1 MSRVGVIDYGIGNVA
16 SVIAAF
22 DRIGVE
28 CVGLRNPNDLVSYSH
43 LVLPG
48 VGAFRAAMRNL
59 EDQGWIDSITQYVN
73 RGEALLGICLG
84 VQILALESTE
94 GMPSESVDLVG
105 SKTEQQKGDNLPRSH
120 SSNFGL
126 GLLPFTVQSLRALGC
141 DKRIPHTGWNTVRI
155 VSESPL
161 LAELPV
167 EFDTYFVHS
176 FGLEFVGAAT
186 IATTNYGCQFSAA
199 VQVENVM
206 GTQFHPEKSSK
217 HGLHIL
223 KNFVAIG

>member
-1 MSRVGVIDYGIGNVA
+1 MSRVCVIDYGIGNVA

-59 EDQGWIDSITQYVN
+59 GDQGWTDSITQFVN

-84 VQILALESTE
+84 MQILALESTE
-94 GMPSESVDLVG
+94 GLSSESVELVG
-105 SKTEQQKGDNLPRSH
+105 GETVQLCDENSTRLH

-126 GLLPFTVQSLRALGC
+126 GLLPLTVKSLRALGC

-161 LAELPV
+161 LAGLPV

-176 FGLEFVGAAT
+176 FGLELIGAAT
-186 IATTNYGCQFSAA
+186 IATTDYGCQFSAA

-223 KNFVAIG
+223 RNFVAIG

>member
-1 MSRVGVIDYGIGNVA
+1 MIDYGIGNVA

-59 EDQGWIDSITQYVN
+59 ENQGWIDSLTQFVN

-84 VQILALESTE
+84 MQILALESTE
-94 GMPSESVDLVG
+94 GMPSESVDLVD
-105 SKTEQQKGDNLPRSH
+105 SKTEEPSGDDLTRWP

-126 GLLPFTVQSLRALGC
+126 GLLPLTVKSLRALGC

-161 LAELPV
+161 LAGLPV

-176 FGLEFVGAAT
+176 FGLELIGAAT

-206 GTQFHPEKSSK
+206 ATQFHPEKSSK

-223 KNFVAIG
+223 RNFVSIG